1 MFHLPE
7 HGRNTAG
14 TRWNMPW
21 AGSRLTRTSASLTR
35 PGVGAAF
42 RFDRVVVSL
51 SLMPDA
57 KIIVTGGAGF
67 IGSAVVW
74 RLNELGYD
82 DILIVDRMDRT
93 DKWKNLAPLRFAD
106 YIEAVD
112 FIDIIDDFDDADVI
126 FHLGACSSTTE
137 TDADFVMRN
146 NFQYTKS
153 VAEFAVGNDIRFIY
167 ASSAATYGDGSVG
180 MADGHENLN
189 ALRPLNVYGY
199 SKHLFDQYAARNGMF
214 DRIVG
219 LKYFNVFGPNEN
231 HKGDMRSLVNKAFDQ
246 IRETGK
252 LQLFKS
258 ANPEYK
264 DGEFGR
270 DFVYVKDA
278 VDATLF
284 FMENQTGGLYNVG
297 SGRMNTWNALADS
310 IFAALDRPKN
320 VEFVEIPEHLRDRY
334 QYHTQADLT
343 RLRDAGFTAQTTPLN
358 DAVADY
364 VRNYLVP
371 GKHLGD

>member
-1 MFHLPE
+1 
-7 HGRNTAG
+7 
-14 TRWNMPW
+14 MP
-21 AGSRLTRTSASLTR
+21 ASLI
-35 PGVGAAF
+35 
-42 RFDRVVVSL
+42 
-51 SLMPDA
+51 M

-67 IGSAVVW
+67 IGSAIVW

-93 DKWKNLAPLRFAD
+93 DKWKNLVPLRFAD

-112 FIDIIDDFDDADVI
+112 FVDVLDDFGDTDVI

-137 TDADFVMRN
+137 TDSDFVIRN
-146 NFQYTKS
+146 NYQYTKDL
-153 VAEFAVGNDIRFIY
+153 AEFALANDIRFIY
-167 ASSAATYGDGSVG
+167 ASSAATYGDGSAG
-180 MADGHENLN
+180 MDDGTEGLER
-189 ALRPLNVYGY
+189 LRPLNVYGY
-199 SKHLFDQYAARNGMF
+199 SKHLFDQYAAQNEMF

-246 IRETGK
+246 ITTTGK

-258 ANPEYK
+258 AHPDYK

-278 VDATLF
+278 VEMTLF
-284 FMENQTGGLYNVG
+284 FMESDTGGLFNVG
-297 SGRMNTWNALADS
+297 SGRMNTWNALADA
-310 IFAALDRPKN
+310 IFSALEKLRN
-320 VEFVEIPEHLRDRY
+320 VEFIQMPEHLRDRY
-334 QYHTQADLT
+334 QYHTQADLM
-343 RLRDAGFTAQTTPLN
+343 RLRTAGYSSESTPLVE
-358 DAVADY
+358 AVADY
-364 VRNYLVP
+364 VRNYLMP